1 MDKVQQIPLAERLQ
15 GTGPRSMGLPI
26 AMGLYAEDFI
36 GLVGQM
42 TGQQERYAEVYATHI
57 KPYDGEGGGG
67 KSVRNMVVAADPAAG
82 GKNHAAVS
90 APCGAV
96 CGNRIYGGKRQMNYY
111 IPAIIRETS
120 EGTARIP
127 IADMMFQ
134 RREIWLTGEI
144 TSEVADAVISQ
155 ILHLDAEDPDAE
167 ITMYIDSPGG
177 SVTAGLSIYDV
188 MQAVSADIHT
198 VCVGTAASM
207 AAVLFAAGDRRE
219 ILRHGEVMIHD
230 PLVSGGISGSA
241 LTVQDKSNRLM
252 EKRKVLSGIL
262 AEHTGKS
269 VKQIYKVTAKDTYFG
284 AEEAVAFGLADSI
297 VEKMERRSA

>member
-1 MDKVQQIPLAERLQ
+1 M
-15 GTGPRSMGLPI
+15 S
-26 AMGLYAEDFI
+26 
-36 GLVGQM
+36 
-42 TGQQERYAEVYATHI
+42 
-57 KPYDGEGGGG
+57 
-67 KSVRNMVVAADPAAG
+67 
-82 GKNHAAVS
+82 
-90 APCGAV
+90 
-96 CGNRIYGGKRQMNYY
+96 YY

-134 RREIWLTGEI
+134 RREVWLTGEI

-252 EKRKVLSGIL
+252 DKRKVLSGIL
-262 AEHTGKS
+262 AQHTGKNI
-269 VKQIYKVTAKDTYFG
+269 KQIYKVTAKDTYFG
-284 AEEAVAFGLADSI
+284 AEEAVQYGLADAVI
-297 VEKMERRSA
+297 EKLERRSA

>member
-1 MDKVQQIPLAERLQ
+1 M
-15 GTGPRSMGLPI
+15 S
-26 AMGLYAEDFI
+26 
-36 GLVGQM
+36 
-42 TGQQERYAEVYATHI
+42 
-57 KPYDGEGGGG
+57 
-67 KSVRNMVVAADPAAG
+67 
-82 GKNHAAVS
+82 
-90 APCGAV
+90 
-96 CGNRIYGGKRQMNYY
+96 YY

-134 RREIWLTGEI
+134 RREVWLTGEI
-144 TSEVADAVISQ
+144 TSEVADAVIAQ

-167 ITMYIDSPGG
+167 ITLYIDSPGG

-241 LTVQDKSNRLM
+241 LTVQDKSDRLM
-252 EKRKVLSGIL
+252 AKRKVLSGIL

-284 AEEAVAFGLADSI
+284 AEEAVAFGLADAVI
-297 VEKMERRSA
+297 EKMERRSA